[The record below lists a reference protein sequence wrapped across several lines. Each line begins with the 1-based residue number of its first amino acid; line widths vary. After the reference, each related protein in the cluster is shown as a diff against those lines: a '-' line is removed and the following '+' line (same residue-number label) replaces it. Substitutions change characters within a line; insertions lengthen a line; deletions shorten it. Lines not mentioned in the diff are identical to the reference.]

1 MWKEVISDPDRDQ
14 DKELIVR
21 VLAIHHQYFQWL
33 RTRVL
38 SEPNGTLVILRR
50 LMKHRSHLRSR
61 SGYAKAKLDT

>member
-1 MWKEVISDPDRDQ
+1 MWKEVIGDPDHDQ

-21 VLAIHHQYFQWL
+21 VLAIHHQYFLWQQKH
-33 RTRVL
+33 VL

-50 LMKHRSHLRSR
+50 LMKHRSNLRSR